1 MLFSEI
7 PATATGGLPLT
18 GSERNATIVART
30 VNIFVLFLSS
40 SPSAK
45 GFQHFFRKLKEN
57 DFLDKL
63 YHVSELNIKDIMTC
77 TTDEYIKRIFIF
89 K

>member
-18 GSERNATIVART
+18 GSERNATMVCPDGEHICVVFEFIT
-30 VNIFVLFLSS
+30 VGKGLSAFLSGS
-40 SPSAK
+40 VK
-45 GFQHFFRKLKEN
+45 GGGLLRCIE
-57 DFLDKL
+57 
-63 YHVSELNIKDIMTC
+63 
-77 TTDEYIKRIFIF
+77 EYVRRIFIF